1 MAFVFQRRLG
11 GLSPFRIFFWVAVFV
26 GLLLVFLDRRPF
38 VLHADD
44 EETRGSFESEMVEGD
59 VLVVISEREMRE
71 GSARGEFH
79 RPYAWVDTFRQEY
92 GPVSVIDSDA
102 LDGDIVEQFRFII
115 LTHSAAKDSALQR
128 HIPMFEA
135 FVTDGGVLVLELPQ
149 GAVRKAFSSDGQ
161 GGWRTPSSVTRSE
174 EHTSELQSRGHLVCR
189 LLL

>member
-44 EETRGSFESEMVEGD
+44 EETGGSFESEMVEGD

-79 RPYAWVDTFRQEY
+79 RPYAWVATFRQEY
-92 GPVSVIDSDA
+92 GPVPVIDSDA
-102 LDGDIVEQFRFII
+102 TKGAIVKQGRFII
-115 LTHSAAKDSALQR
+115 LPHSAAKDRALQH
-128 HIPMFEA
+128 HIHMFDA
-135 FVTDGGVLVLELPQ
+135 VVTAGGVLVLQLPQ
-149 GAVRKAFSSDGQ
+149 GAVRKACSSDGQ
-161 GGWRTPSSVTRSE
+161 GRWRTPSSVPAV
-174 EHTSELQSRGHLVCR
+174 HGADDDVAQH
-189 LLL
+189 